1 MGTILNAEERK
12 DLLVR
17 HRGERDG
24 RVRDRIKAV
33 LLRDDG
39 MSYGEIAR
47 VLFLSDEGV
56 RQQIEDYLR
65 QNGKL
70 QPENG
75 GSEARLTDEQ
85 AKKLEAHLDET
96 LYTRT
101 RDIVEYVKETFG
113 VAYSVRGL
121 TKWLKQHG
129 FTYHKPVGV
138 PAKADGEAQKA
149 WIVWYEKFKKSLQGN
164 EKILFMDGVHPTHA
178 VRFACGWI
186 KKGGRMEIPTNGSQR
201 RLNILG
207 ALDLEDM
214 AIHTQEYETINAD
227 AIIAFLSYLLSV
239 LPGLVLHIILDQ
251 ARYHTCAA
259 VEEWAAKNPRIKLHF
274 LPPYSPN
281 LNTIERVWKIMHEHT
296 VNNVYS
302 PTFKIFTEKIRSFF
316 TCTFPKNAPLWVGRL
331 TDNFTPRYSPLLA
344 NS

>member
-1 MGTILNAEERK
+1 MA
-12 DLLVR
+12 
-17 HRGERDG
+17 
-24 RVRDRIKAV
+24 DRIKAV

-56 RQQIEDYLR
+56 RQQIDDFLK

-85 AKKLEAHLDET
+85 AQKLEAHLEEK
-96 LYTRT
+96 LYTRP

-113 VAYSVRGL
+113 VTYSVRGL

-129 FTYHKPVGV
+129 FTYHKPSGV

-149 WIVWYEKFKKSLQGN
+149 WIAWYKKFKNSLRDN

-178 VRFACGWI
+178 VRFTCGWI
-186 KKGGRMEIPTNGSQR
+186 RKGVRKDIPANGSQR
-201 RLNILG
+201 RLSILG
-207 ALDLEDM
+207 ALDLEGM
-214 AIHTQEYETINAD
+214 AIHTQEYETINGD
-227 AIIAFLSYLLSV
+227 AIIAFLSYLLSC
-239 LPGLVLHIILDQ
+239 LPGLTLHIILDQ
-251 ARYHTCAA
+251 AGYHKCAA
-259 VEEWAAKNPRIKLHF
+259 VQAWVEQNPPIMLHL

-281 LNTIERVWKIMHEHT
+281 LNTIERVWKLMHEHT
-296 VNNVYS
+296 VNNIYS
-302 PTFKIFTEKIRSFF
+302 PTFKTFTENIRSFL
-316 TCTFPKNAPLWVGRL
+316 TDIFPKKALG
-331 TDNFTPRYSPLLA
+331 
-344 NS
+344 

>member
-1 MGTILNAEERK
+1 
-12 DLLVR
+12 LVLAP
-17 HRGERDG
+17 
-24 RVRDRIKAV
+24 VSSAV

-121 TKWLKQHG
+121 TKWLKQRAAAWRNGREASDRHG
-129 FTYHKPVGV
+129 R
-138 PAKADGEAQKA
+138 DRRRRAQRGRTRRN
-149 WIVWYEKFKKSLQGN
+149 V
-164 EKILFMDGVHPTHA
+164 
-178 VRFACGWI
+178 VR
-186 KKGGRMEIPTNGSQR
+186 
-201 RLNILG
+201 
-207 ALDLEDM
+207 D
-214 AIHTQEYETINAD
+214 
-227 AIIAFLSYLLSV
+227 
-239 LPGLVLHIILDQ
+239 
-251 ARYHTCAA
+251 
-259 VEEWAAKNPRIKLHF
+259 
-274 LPPYSPN
+274 
-281 LNTIERVWKIMHEHT
+281 
-296 VNNVYS
+296 
-302 PTFKIFTEKIRSFF
+302 
-316 TCTFPKNAPLWVGRL
+316 
-331 TDNFTPRYSPLLA
+331 
-344 NS
+344 

>member
-1 MGTILNAEERK
+1 MGTILNTEERK

-75 GSEARLTDEQ
+75 GSEARLMDEQ
-85 AKKLEAHLDET
+85 AKKLEAHLDAT

-149 WIVWYEKFKKSLQGN
+149 WIVWYEKFKKSLQDN
-164 EKILFMDGVHPTHA
+164 EKILFMDGVHPTLP
-178 VRFACGWI
+178 FALPAAGS
-186 KKGGRMEIPTNGSQR
+186 KKAGAWKSRPT
-201 RLNILG
+201 
-207 ALDLEDM
+207 A
-214 AIHTQEYETINAD
+214 
-227 AIIAFLSYLLSV
+227 
-239 LPGLVLHIILDQ
+239 
-251 ARYHTCAA
+251 ARG
-259 VEEWAAKNPRIKLHF
+259 V
-274 LPPYSPN
+274 
-281 LNTIERVWKIMHEHT
+281 
-296 VNNVYS
+296 
-302 PTFKIFTEKIRSFF
+302 
-316 TCTFPKNAPLWVGRL
+316 
-331 TDNFTPRYSPLLA
+331 
-344 NS
+344 

>member
-101 RDIVEYVKETFG
+101 RDIW
-113 VAYSVRGL
+113 S
-121 TKWLKQHG
+121 
-129 FTYHKPVGV
+129 
-138 PAKADGEAQKA
+138 
-149 WIVWYEKFKKSLQGN
+149 
-164 EKILFMDGVHPTHA
+164 M
-178 VRFACGWI
+178 
-186 KKGGRMEIPTNGSQR
+186 
-201 RLNILG
+201 
-207 ALDLEDM
+207 
-214 AIHTQEYETINAD
+214 
-227 AIIAFLSYLLSV
+227 
-239 LPGLVLHIILDQ
+239 
-251 ARYHTCAA
+251 
-259 VEEWAAKNPRIKLHF
+259 
-274 LPPYSPN
+274 
-281 LNTIERVWKIMHEHT
+281 
-296 VNNVYS
+296 
-302 PTFKIFTEKIRSFF
+302 
-316 TCTFPKNAPLWVGRL
+316 
-331 TDNFTPRYSPLLA
+331 
-344 NS
+344 

>member
-1 MGTILNAEERK
+1 MGTLLETGQRNL
-12 DLLVR
+12 LLVR
-17 HRGERDG
+17 HRQERDG
-24 RVRDRIKAV
+24 RVKDRIKAI

-47 VLFLSDEGV
+47 VLFLTDEGV
-56 RQQIEDYLR
+56 RQQVEDYLKK
-65 QNGKL
+65 NGKL

-75 GSEARLTDEQ
+75 GSEARLSEEQ
-85 AKKLEAHLDET
+85 TAKLEAHLNEKI
-96 LYTRT
+96 YVRT
-101 RDIVEYVKETFG
+101 RDIVDYVKETFSIS
-113 VAYSVRGL
+113 YSVRGL
-121 TKWLKQHG
+121 TKWLQQHD

-149 WIVWYEKFKKSLQGN
+149 WLVWYEKFKKSLRCN

-186 KKGGRMEIPTNGSQR
+186 KKGVRKELPTNGSQK

-214 AIHTQEYETINAD
+214 AIHTREYETINAE
-227 AIIAFLSYLLSV
+227 AIIAFLSYLLTS
-239 LPGLVLHIILDQ
+239 LPKTVLHIVLDQ
-251 ARYHTCAA
+251 AGYHRCTA
-259 VEEWAAKNPRIKLHF
+259 VKAWVEKNPRVHLHF

-281 LNTIERVWKIMHEHT
+281 LNAIEPAWKIMHENT

-302 PTFKIFTEKIRSFF
+302 PTFKTFTEKIRGFF
-316 TCTFPKNAPLWVGRL
+316 ADTFPKNARSWTDRL
-331 TDNFTPRYSPLLA
+331 SDNFTPRSSPPLA

>member
-1 MGTILNAEERK
+1 MGTILTAEERR
-12 DLLVR
+12 DLLDR
-17 HRGERDG
+17 HRRERDR
-24 RVRDRIKAV
+24 RVADRIKAV

-56 RQQIEDYLR
+56 RQQIDDFLN

-70 QPENG
+70 QPGNG
-75 GSEARLTDEQ
+75 GSEARLSEEQ
-85 AKKLEAHLDET
+85 AQKLEAHLEEK
-96 LYTRT
+96 LYTST
-101 RDIVEYVKETFG
+101 SDIADYVLRTFG
-113 VAYSVRGL
+113 IVYSVRGL

-129 FTYHKPVGV
+129 FTYHKPSGV

-149 WIVWYEKFKKSLQGN
+149 WIAWYEKFKNSLRDN

-178 VRFACGWI
+178 VRFTCGWI
-186 KKGGRMEIPTNGSQR
+186 RKGVRKEIPTNGSQK

-207 ALDLEDM
+207 ALDLEGM
-214 AIHTQEYETINAD
+214 AIHTQEYGTINGA
-227 AIIAFLSYLLSV
+227 AIIAFLSYLLSC
-239 LPGLVLHIILDQ
+239 LPGLTLHIILDQ
-251 ARYHTCAA
+251 AGYHKCAA
-259 VEEWAAKNPRIKLHF
+259 VKAWVKQNPRIMLHL

-302 PTFKIFTEKIRSFF
+302 PTFKTFTEKIRSFL
-316 TCTFPKNAPLWVGRL
+316 TDIFPKKARSWVDRL
-331 TDNFTPRYSPLLA
+331 TDNFTPRFSPLTA

>member
-149 WIVWYEKFKKSLQGN
+149 WIMWYEKFKKSLQDN

-178 VRFACGWI
+178 VRFLLVAGFSTRAEVSVSFCSRRRFAAAARPRL
-186 KKGGRMEIPTNGSQR
+186 KSHFLGGRNGGKSAAAR
-201 RLNILG
+201 
-207 ALDLEDM
+207 DS
-214 AIHTQEYETINAD
+214 D
-227 AIIAFLSYLLSV
+227 AIELRAVPAICLAPSYRWAPGPSTETDLACDLQLHFTIA
-239 LPGLVLHIILDQ
+239 LPGVPVEG
-251 ARYHTCAA
+251 AA
-259 VEEWAAKNPRIKLHF
+259 DRK
-274 LPPYSPN
+274 
-281 LNTIERVWKIMHEHT
+281 
-296 VNNVYS
+296 
-302 PTFKIFTEKIRSFF
+302 RSRR
-316 TCTFPKNAPLWVGRL
+316 PSRN
-331 TDNFTPRYSPLLA
+331 SLLA
-344 NS
+344 HL

>member
-1 MGTILNAEERK
+1 MGTILNAEERRE
-12 DLLVR
+12 LLVY

-39 MSYGEIAR
+39 MSYGQIAR

-56 RQQIEDYLR
+56 RLQIDDFLR

-70 QPENG
+70 QPGNG
-75 GSEARLTDEQ
+75 GSEARLSEEQ
-85 AKKLEAHLDET
+85 AQKLESHLEET
-96 LYTRT
+96 IYTRT
-101 RDIVEYVKETFG
+101 SDIADYVLNTFG
-113 VAYSVRGL
+113 AAYSVRGL

-129 FTYHKPVGV
+129 FTYHKPSGV
-138 PAKADGEAQKA
+138 PAKADGDAQKA
-149 WIVWYEKFKKSLQGN
+149 WIAWYEEFKNSLQDN

-186 KKGGRMEIPTNGSQR
+186 RKGVCKEIPTNGGQK

-207 ALDLEDM
+207 ALDLAGM
-214 AIHTQEYETINAD
+214 AIYTREYETINGD
-227 AIIAFLSYLLSV
+227 AIIAFLSYLLSC
-239 LPGLVLHIILDQ
+239 LPGLTLHIILDQ
-251 ARYHTCAA
+251 AGYHKCAA
-259 VEEWAAKNPRIKLHF
+259 VKAWVEQNPHIILHL

-281 LNTIERVWKIMHEHT
+281 LNTIERLWKIMHEHT

-302 PTFKIFTEKIRSFF
+302 PTFKTFTEKIRSFF
-316 TCTFPKNAPLWVGRL
+316 SSTFPNSAPLWVSRL
-331 TDNFTPRYSPLLA
+331 TDNFTPRYSPLLV